1 MGTDFGS
8 CQMVRNWEYGQG
20 EHVVLELQTGR
31 SEKCHRSGK
40 GSERSEWE
48 SLAEHVLCTCTISF
62 QDSSGFYLN
71 KGESLYKV

>member
-1 MGTDFGS
+1 MGIDFGS

-20 EHVVLELQTGR
+20 EHVVLELHTGR
-31 SEKCHRSGK
+31 SEECHGSGK

-62 QDSSGFYLN
+62 QDSLGFYLN
-71 KGESLYKV
+71 KGESF